1 MTDYPLDMV
10 LFVIGL
16 ACWSFFMGF
25 LYGVNYDRG

>member
-25 LYGVNYDRG
+25 LYGRSYE